1 MDSFNSLVSGI
12 QQLHQQLQQSAVNA
26 VNQMLTIRNWLIGY
40 HIVEFEQNGKDRAE
54 YGKSLLKSI
63 AVSLAHIK
71 GLDERSLRRF
81 RLFYLYYPQLSNAIR
96 GTVTPELD
104 DEQKWGTVTPVL
116 EQIEKVGSL
125 TPQLQK
131 GLFVPGDKILSKL
144 SYSHIE
150 QMLSIEEPLKR
161 TFYEIE
167 CIKGAWS
174 VRELKRQI
182 NSLYFERSGLSENP
196 EKLAK
201 LVQQKIKPQESTDI
215 VKNIYAFE
223 FLDLP
228 IKEIV
233 EESDV
238 EKALLDKLQQFIVE
252 LGYGFCFEA
261 RQKRILIGEKYYF
274 IDLVFYHRIL
284 KCHVLIDLKIG
295 EFEHGDIGQ
304 LNTYLNFYKE
314 EISEKGDNQPVGIL
328 LVAEKDHA
336 LVKYATAGMDKNLF
350 VQKYLLK
357 LPDVKMLQQ

>member
-1 MDSFNSLVSGI
+1 MDNFNKLVSTL

-26 VNQMLTIRNWLIGY
+26 VNQMLTIRNWLIGH

-54 YGKSLLKSI
+54 YGKSLLKTI
-63 AVSLAHIK
+63 AEKLNHIN

-81 RLFYLYYPQLSNAIR
+81 RLFYLYYPQLAIPIR
-96 GTVTPELD
+96 GTVSPELQD
-104 DEQKWGTVTPVL
+104 IQKWGTL
-116 EQIEKVGSL
+116 S
-125 TPQLQK
+125 PQLQT
-131 GLFVPGDKILSKL
+131 GLFVPGEKILSKL

-150 QMLSIEEPLKR
+150 LLLGIDEQLKR
-161 TFYEIE
+161 TFYEMQ
-167 CIKGAWS
+167 CIKGIWS

-182 NSLYFERSGLSENP
+182 NSLYFERSGLSKNP

-201 LVQQKIKPQESTDI
+201 LVQQKTKPQASTDI

-233 EESDV
+233 EESDI

-295 EFEHGDIGQ
+295 EFEPGDIGQ
-304 LNTYLNFYKE
+304 LNTYLNFFKE
-314 EISEKGDNQPVGIL
+314 EILEPDDNLPVGIL
-328 LVAEKDHA
+328 LVAEKDQA

-357 LPDVKMLQQ
+357 LPDVKILQQQFEKELKEM